1 MYLGVRKWSADHEN
15 LAGRG
20 IAAGRTKRRQRA
32 ARCMCSLLP
41 VAALRLTRDRDCKLL
56 DTPSERRFDSITSL
70 LKDMLQVGWRG
81 ACRGAE
87 PGLLGTL
94 RTRPFPHSMR
104 PATRKPFRDHPAV
117 QVPIVVVSL
126 IDDDRLWFKSVAGV
140 SAGRPTAC
148 TRSATFPCARTA
160 PQRQSCQV
168 GDQSSSACTVQ
179 GSIVAARLCWR
190 PPSHHTTPTPLPS
203 EARASY
209 RLLVQL
215 CRRCS
220 RRHAAGRS
228 IPAQPVCGGA
238 APRTLLRWVPAGE
251 RGVSPAAAGLASGVQ
266 PCWRLGQVAVVLG
279 LGHVAFQTQPAIW
292 GGHVEP

>member
-1 MYLGVRKWSADHEN
+1 MYLSVRKWSADHEN

-70 LKDMLQVGWRG
+70 LKDMLQVGWQG

-140 SAGRPTAC
+140 KCRQADRLHSFCDISLRAHSPTATVVPGGRSKQLCLHGAGVYSGRPSPLA
-148 TRSATFPCARTA
+148 SAFTP
-160 PQRQSCQV
+160 
-168 GDQSSSACTVQ
+168 
-179 GSIVAARLCWR
+179 
-190 PPSHHTTPTPLPS
+190 HHTHPAPVGSTRLISTFGPALPS
-203 EARASY
+203 LLPQTRCWTLDSSTTSLWRGRLTYASALGAR
-209 RLLVQL
+209 
-215 CRRCS
+215 
-220 RRHAAGRS
+220 
-228 IPAQPVCGGA
+228 
-238 APRTLLRWVPAGE
+238 W
-251 RGVSPAAAGLASGVQ
+251 
-266 PCWRLGQVAVVLG
+266 
-279 LGHVAFQTQPAIW
+279 
-292 GGHVEP
+292 